1 MNKLKLFGIISL
13 SLFVGSVAYQ
23 VLASHLTSP
32 SGLKYPEPGHYPE
45 QIGPGTFNCSG
56 NANCYW
62 EFPGNGC
69 ICYKYCHSCKRL
81 CTANGTVNIEDGSGT
96 IIPSKTGSYRHRRQ
110 ACVAVAH
117 GYRVCRNY
125 NQVRT

>member
-13 SLFVGSVAYQ
+13 FLFVVSVSYQ
-23 VLASHLTSP
+23 VLASNLTSP
-32 SGLKYPEPGHYPE
+32 TGLRYPE

-81 CTANGTVNIEDGSGT
+81 CTANCTVNIENGSGT
-96 IIPSKTGSYRHRRQ
+96 IIPSKTGSYRHRCQ
-110 ACVAVAH
+110 ACVAVAR
-117 GYRVCRNY
+117 GYRVCRKY